1 MTVNIKTGFE
11 KLDQIMN
18 CCITR
23 EMTQGGLLDDV
34 ETFVNT
40 YYNEGEVDEPVI
52 WMTQHPTTASRQA
65 DISQTMELVT
75 PFEFDC
81 GVYAVELEDANHLSQ
96 NLANRVILA
105 VLKNWQTV
113 QAEVLTN
120 KRMIKNITLDRYSP
134 LGYVDV
140 KGKSDK
146 VPVTGVIL
154 NVNHIVNWTLCC
166 QQIEQSN
173 TNNNTNNAGD

>member
-18 CCITR
+18 CCITT
-23 EMTQGGLLDDV
+23 EMSEGGLLEDV

-40 YYNEGEVDEPVI
+40 YYEEGSVDEPVI
-52 WMTQHPTTASRQA
+52 WMTQHPTTANRQA

-81 GVYAVELEDANHLSQ
+81 GVYDVEIEDANRLSQ

-105 VLKNWQTV
+105 VLKNWQTA
-113 QAEVLTN
+113 QAQAIPG
-120 KRMIKNITLDRYSP
+120 KRMIKNITLETYSP
-134 LGYVDV
+134 IGYVDV
-140 KGKSDK
+140 TGKSDK

-154 NVNHIVNWTLCC
+154 NVHHIVNWSMCLK
-166 QQIEQSN
+166 QLELQ
-173 TNNNTNNAGD
+173 GD

>member
-18 CCITR
+18 ECINR
-23 EMTQGGLLDDV
+23 EITDEGLLSDV
-34 ETFVNT
+34 ESFVNT
-40 YYNEGEVDEPVI
+40 YYEEGQVEEPVI
-52 WMTQHPTTASRQA
+52 WMTQHPTTANRQA

-81 GVYAVELEDANHLSQ
+81 GVYSVEIEDANRLSQ
-96 NLANRVILA
+96 NLANRVILSI
-105 VLKNWQTV
+105 LKNWQTV
-113 QAEVLTN
+113 QTEILPG
-120 KRMIKNITLDRYSP
+120 KRMIRNITLNRYSP

-146 VPVTGVIL
+146 VPVTGVVLDIH
-154 NVNHIVNWTLCC
+154 HIVNWSMCLK
-166 QQIEQSN
+166 QLQE
-173 TNNNTNNAGD
+173 